1 MTKASGVTKALGSEK
16 GIARVLEANRKYEE
30 QRIEA
35 HGTS

>member
-1 MTKASGVTKALGSEK
+1 MTKASEVTKVFGSDK
-16 GIARVLEANRKYEE
+16 GIARVLEATKKYEE

>member
-1 MTKASGVTKALGSEK
+1 MTKASGATKALGSDK
-16 GIARVLEANRKYEE
+16 GIARVLDATKKYEE